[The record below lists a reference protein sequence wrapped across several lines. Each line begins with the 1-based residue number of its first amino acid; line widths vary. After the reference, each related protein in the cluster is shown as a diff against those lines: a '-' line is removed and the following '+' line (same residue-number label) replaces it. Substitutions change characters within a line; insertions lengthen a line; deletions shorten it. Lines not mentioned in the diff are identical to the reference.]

1 MCLLFR
7 SDGDFEVVFLDS
19 LVDFKTL
26 SITIRE
32 ILELRSP
39 EIEIFV
45 SVLLLSVYV
54 IWSRSDHFFDLT
66 FLVCKMSGLD

>member
-7 SDGDFEVVFLDS
+7 SDGDFEVVFLHS